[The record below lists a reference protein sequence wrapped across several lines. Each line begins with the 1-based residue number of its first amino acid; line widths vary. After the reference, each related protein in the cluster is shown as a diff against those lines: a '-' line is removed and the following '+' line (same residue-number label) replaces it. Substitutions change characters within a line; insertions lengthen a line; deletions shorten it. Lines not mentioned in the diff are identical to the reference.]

1 MEDEKAGKDR
11 LKNLNY
17 NEKNCKKRI
26 EFAREKWQC
35 DLQVVKRDR
44 KSVFIVPVDLS
55 EEILAS
61 M

>member
-1 MEDEKAGKDR
+1 MKKQEKNR

-26 EFAREKWQC
+26 EFAREKWQY